1 MSIKH
6 LLLYIS
12 LLVSF
17 SLTAQNS
24 DNTSYHRMEG
34 NIGENIEVKANFIR
48 LFDKVE
54 GNYQYR
60 FKENDA
66 TTFYGKMLEMEG
78 RLLKNDS
85 LYLKEYGADDYSF
98 SGIWRDKS
106 FKGEWSVPDEENKY
120 MDVLLKEYYPAGSL
134 PFDVFYLSSEEK
146 LIENQ
151 KESPVA
157 TLELTFVYPKNNYL
171 QPKTLD
177 SVRKVIDNSF
187 FGGKF
192 IQASPKNMMT
202 SFEKEYYNNYK
213 NSNLDL
219 YKETGGASF
228 NWSSSNSMSVLYNSD
243 YMLCLEYQ
251 KYAYTGGAHGMTNVS
266 YDIIDLR
273 NGKVLSY
280 NDIFIENADS
290 ALSAILTKKMLNKFK
305 TKDETTL
312 KQVGFFVDKI
322 TPNRNVYVTGNGIGF
337 KYASYEL
344 APYAYGLPEVFL
356 NFNEIKELIR
366 PGTPVY
372 RLSRQKQD

>member
-1 MSIKH
+1 
-6 LLLYIS
+6 
-12 LLVSF
+12 
-17 SLTAQNS
+17 
-24 DNTSYHRMEG
+24 
-34 NIGENIEVKANFIR
+34 
-48 LFDKVE
+48 
-54 GNYQYR
+54 
-60 FKENDA
+60 
-66 TTFYGKMLEMEG
+66 
-78 RLLKNDS
+78 
-85 LYLKEYGADDYSF
+85 
-98 SGIWRDKS
+98 
-106 FKGEWSVPDEENKY
+106 
-120 MDVLLKEYYPAGSL
+120 
-134 PFDVFYLSSEEK
+134 
-146 LIENQ
+146 
-151 KESPVA
+151 VA

-192 IQASPKNMMT
+192 MQASPKNMMT

-290 ALSAILTKKMLNKFK
+290 ALSVILTKKMLNKFK
-305 TKDETTL
+305 TKDEATL